1 MSYTYAHLPENE
13 DIGFD
18 ERSYSVAEETLEYNG
33 RKVLYLYVTASGI
46 SFCDRSY
53 APHLANANVK
63 GYIVRW
69 KYGTDEENASLSE
82 IETIEDDGERLA
94 IVQLLRNSRNIPTV
108 NFV

>member
-1 MSYTYAHLPENE
+1 MSYTYVHLPENE

-63 GYIVRW
+63 GYIVRS
-69 KYGTDEENASLSE
+69 KYGTDEKNASLSE
-82 IETIEDDGERLA
+82 IETIEDDEERLA
-94 IVQLLRNSRNIPTV
+94 IVQLLRTSRNIPTV